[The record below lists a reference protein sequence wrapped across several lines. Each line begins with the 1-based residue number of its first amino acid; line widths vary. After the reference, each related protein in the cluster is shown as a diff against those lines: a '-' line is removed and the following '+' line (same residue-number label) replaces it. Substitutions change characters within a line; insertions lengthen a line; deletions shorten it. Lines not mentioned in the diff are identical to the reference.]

1 MKAWNDLEENPHV
14 SLYRTR
20 VSTWYVDMGIK
31 IEKFDDDGRIEVK
44 NTMSPNEKFNDVSDE
59 ERLIFENDG
68 WKAGCLAVNI
78 NVLEKKLEWQ
88 EHLLESGCLI
98 GPETMQKKIKINRDK
113 LLDYQQRL
121 VKFVTP

>member
-1 MKAWNDLEENPHV
+1 MKAWQDLENDPHI
-14 SLYRTR
+14 SIYRTR
-20 VSTWYVDMGIK
+20 LSEWYVDMGVK

-44 NTMSPNEKFNDVSDE
+44 NTMSPNEKFYDVSYE

-78 NVLEKKLEWQ
+78 NVLEKKIEWY
-88 EHLLESGCLI
+88 EHLLDSNYI
-98 GPETMQKKIKINRDK
+98 SSPDAMQKKIKINRDK

>member
-1 MKAWNDLEENPHV
+1 
-14 SLYRTR
+14 
-20 VSTWYVDMGIK
+20 MGVK

-44 NTMSPNEKFNDVSDE
+44 NTMSPNEKFYDVSDE

-78 NVLEKKLEWQ
+78 NVLEKKIEWY
-88 EHLLESGCLI
+88 EHLLDSNYI
-98 GPETMQKKIKINRDK
+98 SSPDAMQKKIKINRDK